1 LQLRAA
7 LLAVA
12 VALLT
17 AAVLFAVAPYSWA
30 RDGAIASAA
39 AVDVVALSRSVGWLY
54 QLDPDLLLA
63 IARAESGGDPR
74 AVSPK
79 GALGLMQ
86 LMPATALRLGVR
98 NPFDPI
104 DNMLGA
110 ARFIAELRRSP
121 AATSDASLVLILAA
135 YNAGPGAVEKY
146 GGVPPYAETHQYLRR
161 VLRDYLRTEG
171 RAQAKFDAKRPTLRL
186 RGGKVEVAE
195 DPHRQLADLRRRR
208 ANALEAARIHRE
220 RGALAWTSMQP

>member
-12 VALLT
+12 VGPLT
-17 AAVLFAVAPYSWA
+17 AAVLFAAPYSWA
-30 RDGAIASAA
+30 RDGAIAGPA
-39 AVDVVALSRSVGWLY
+39 AVDVAALSRSVGWLY

-98 NPFDPI
+98 DPFDPV

-171 RAQAKFDAKRPTLRL
+171 RAQANFDAKRPTLRL

-195 DPHRQLADLRRRR
+195 DPHRQLAELRRRR
-208 ANALEAARIHRE
+208 AIALEAARIHRE
-220 RGALAWTSMQP
+220 KGALAWTSVQP